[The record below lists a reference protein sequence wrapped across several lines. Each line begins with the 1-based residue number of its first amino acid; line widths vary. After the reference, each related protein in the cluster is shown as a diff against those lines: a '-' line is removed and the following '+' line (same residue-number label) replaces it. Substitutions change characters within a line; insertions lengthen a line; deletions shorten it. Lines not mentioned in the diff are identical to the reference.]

1 AAALLVF
8 PLVASAQDATITGT
22 ITDATG
28 GVLPGV
34 TVTAVNDASG
44 NTYEAVTDAK
54 GVFRM
59 PARIGTYRITATLTG
74 FGDASRPAVPVAVGQ
89 VVTINLQMAPS
100 GVQES
105 VTVTGEAPL
114 IDVSTS
120 SLGSNISQAQMSELP
135 VNGRNWEDLG
145 MLAVGNKVNDVSG
158 PGIAAVGAG
167 TYQVNVDGQQ
177 ITYEG
182 GALGNVQARISRD
195 AIAEFE
201 FISNRFDATQGR
213 SSGIQINAVTR
224 GGTNTP
230 SGLFGAY
237 FRDSKF
243 NAEDPVLHTV
253 LPYSDQQ
260 ISFAYGGPIIKDKLH
275 YFANYEFEREPRTFT
290 WNTPYPAFNLSFT
303 APRKENKGGGRL
315 DYQFSPSTSASF
327 RSTIWKEFQPEDN
340 DFPPAPTRHTSRLTQ
355 VTRHSNNELFTL
367 TKVLGTRAVNEFK
380 GGYAFVDNE
389 EVNRVPWKNHPAAAS
404 SGITNGSPII
414 NFSGFT
420 VGPDGS
426 IPQIIKQHGQ
436 QVRTPRHEGRWGIH
450 QELLAAH
457 DLPHLLGHLRCAG
470 GWCTDSDS
478 GGDAGD
484 IPGLERSRHLE
495 LQRIQRQHHAVPG
508 RSRQFQFRR
517 RSARVRRLAPGRLED
532 LPEDDAQPRDTLRR
546 GSECLRR
553 EIRPRAVAGR

>member
-1 AAALLVF
+1 MAARMAVLVRVTLIVAAVLVV
-8 PLVASAQDATITGT
+8 PLVAFAQDATITGT

-59 PARIGTYRITATLTG
+59 PARIGTYKITASLAG
-74 FGDASRPAVPVAVGQ
+74 FADATRPGVPVAVGQ
-89 VVTINLQMAPS
+89 LVTLNLQLAPS

-120 SLGSNISQAQMSELP
+120 SLGTNISQAQMEELP
-135 VNGRNWEDLG
+135 VNGRNWQDLG

-224 GGTNTP
+224 GGSNTP

-237 FRDSKF
+237 FRDAKF
-243 NAEDPVLHTV
+243 NAEDPVLHRV

-260 ISFAYGGPIIKDKLH
+260 VSAAYGGPIIKDKFH
-275 YFANYEFEREPRTFT
+275 YFVNYEFEREPRTFT

-315 DYQFSPSTSASF
+315 DYQFSPSMSASF
-327 RSTIWKEFQPEDN
+327 RSTLWKEFQPEDS
-340 DFPPAPTRHTSRLTQ
+340 DFPPTPTRHTSRLTQ
-355 VTRHSNNELFTL
+355 VTRNSNNELFTL
-367 TKVLGTRAVNEFK
+367 TKVLGSRAVNEFK
-380 GGYAFVDNE
+380 GG
-389 EVNRVPWKNHPAAAS
+389 
-404 SGITNGSPII
+404 
-414 NFSGFT
+414 
-420 VGPDGS
+420 
-426 IPQIIKQHGQ
+426 
-436 QVRTPRHEGRWGIH
+436 
-450 QELLAAH
+450 
-457 DLPHLLGHLRCAG
+457 
-470 GWCTDSDS
+470 
-478 GGDAGD
+478 
-484 IPGLERSRHLE
+484 
-495 LQRIQRQHHAVPG
+495 
-508 RSRQFQFRR
+508 
-517 RSARVRRLAPGRLED
+517 
-532 LPEDDAQPRDTLRR
+532 
-546 GSECLRR
+546 
-553 EIRPRAVAGR
+553 